1 MSPHALGL
9 WYQQQRVA
17 TLSHQPLSDEWA
29 LMYDPGWL
37 DRPGAFALSPALPL
51 GAASP
56 PSATIR
62 RFIENLL
69 PEGRALDIA
78 ASVKG
83 VSKSNIYGL
92 IHALGAETA
101 GAFRFLPPDVDGSS
115 TGNAN
120 AAPGTLRRVMV
131 DELDQRI
138 RDRDQQPFVLWDG
151 QVRLSVAG
159 YQDKLLVYVDG
170 ALQDGDLQDGKAP
183 AAPLYLPDHPLAST
197 HLLKPQ
203 PQDGR
208 FAHMVV
214 NEHFCMRLAR
224 ALGMPVADVALLR
237 TPRPVLAV
245 TRFDRQRNTAPDG
258 SPSVQRL
265 HTIDLCQAADL
276 PVSFKYERHLGSTGV
291 AAQYRDGTSFNTL
304 FAQLQHVHQKA
315 REKLTLLRWAL
326 FQLLIGN
333 CDAHGKNFAFFV
345 DANGLHT
352 APWFDLVSV
361 VQYPGVSHELA
372 MAFGDVFDLRD
383 IKAFAL
389 ADFASRVGID
399 RRLMQREARRMTNA
413 TRAHAA
419 ALAADG
425 PYRDDERDFAQQ
437 LSQYVLG
444 QAQWL
449 ETTAAEAVQIKGE
462 YL

>member
-1 MSPHALGL
+1 MSTHQLSL
-9 WYQQQRVA
+9 WHHQQRVA
-17 TLSHQPLSDEWA
+17 TLSHQPMSDEWG
-29 LMYDPGWL
+29 LVYDPTWQASA
-37 DRPGAFALSPALPL
+37 GAFALSPGLPL
-51 GAASP
+51 GVASH

-83 VSKSNIYGL
+83 VAKSNIYGL
-92 IHALGAETA
+92 IHALGAETT
-101 GAFRFLPPDVDGSS
+101 GAFRFLPPDVDGSAV
-115 TGNAN
+115 TP
-120 AAPGTLRRVMV
+120 PGALRCVTV

-151 QVRLSVAG
+151 QVRLSVPG

-170 ALQDGDLQDGKAP
+170 ALHDGNLQDGANLI
-183 AAPLYLPDHPLAST
+183 APLYLPDHPLAST
-197 HLLKPQ
+197 HILKPQ

-214 NEHFCMRLAR
+214 NEHFCMRLAQ

-245 TRFDRQRNTAPDG
+245 TRFDRQRRTAPDG
-258 SPSVQRL
+258 TPTVRRL
-265 HTIDLCQAADL
+265 HTIDLCQAADV
-276 PVSFKYERHLGSTGV
+276 PVSFKYERHLGSTGA
-291 AAQYRDGTSFNTL
+291 AAQYRDGTSFETL
-304 FAQLQHVHQKA
+304 FAQLRHVHQKA

-372 MAFGDVFDLRD
+372 MAFGEVFDIRD

-389 ADFASRVGID
+389 ADFATRVGID
-399 RRLMQREARRMTNA
+399 RRLMQREAQRMANA
-413 TRAHAA
+413 TRQHAA
-419 ALAADG
+419 ALADNG
-425 PYRDDERDFAQQ
+425 PYLDSERTFAQG
-437 LSQYVLG
+437 LAQYVLG

-449 ETTAAEAVQIKGE
+449 EATAVEATRIKKT

>member
-1 MSPHALGL
+1 MSTHQLSL
-9 WYQQQRVA
+9 WHHQQRVA
-17 TLSHQPLSDEWA
+17 TLSHQPMSDEWG
-29 LMYDPGWL
+29 LVYDPTWQASA
-37 DRPGAFALSPALPL
+37 GAFALSPGLPL
-51 GAASP
+51 GVESH

-83 VSKSNIYGL
+83 VAKSNIYGL
-92 IHALGAETA
+92 IHALGAETT
-101 GAFRFLPPDVDGSS
+101 GAFRFLPPDVDGS
-115 TGNAN
+115 
-120 AAPGTLRRVMV
+120 AATPPGALRRVTV

-170 ALQDGDLQDGKAP
+170 ELHDGTAP
-183 AAPLYLPDHPLAST
+183 SAPLYLPDHPLAST
-197 HLLKPQ
+197 HILKPQ
-203 PQDGR
+203 PQEGR

-214 NEHFCMRLAR
+214 NEHFCMRLAQ

-245 TRFDRQRNTAPDG
+245 TRFDRQRRTDPGANTT
-258 SPSVQRL
+258 VRRL
-265 HTIDLCQAADL
+265 HTIDLCQAADV
-276 PVSFKYERHLGSTGV
+276 PVSFKYERHLGSTGA
-291 AAQYRDGTSFNTL
+291 AAQYRDGTSFETL
-304 FAQLQHVHQKA
+304 FAQLRHVHQKA

-372 MAFGDVFDLRD
+372 MAFGDVFDIHD
-383 IKAFAL
+383 IKAFAM
-389 ADFASRVGID
+389 ADFATRVGID
-399 RRLMQREARRMTNA
+399 RRLMQREAQRMANA
-413 TRAHAA
+413 TRQHAA
-419 ALAADG
+419 ALAANG
-425 PYRDDERDFAQQ
+425 PYLDSERTFAQG
-437 LSQYVLG
+437 LAQYVLG

-449 ETTAAEAVQIKGE
+449 EATAAEAVRIKGD